1 MTESLFNLPEG
12 VEDILPDRAQELE
25 SLKRSLLDLYSS
37 KKFQLIYPSIIEY
50 ADALGGDVNSELKNS
65 AFTFYDDL
73 SSNEIA
79 IRPDISQQIARID
92 QASNKL
98 DIQKYCYSGEVIK
111 KRKDSFSRSRVTIKA
126 GVEVFGS
133 KDKEK
138 ELIDLLLESFKVAG
152 SERITVSLGMTD
164 TLDELINNCTLAEEE
179 IMQLRKLISS
189 KSKSNLDDWLKGKDI
204 NQKIQDD
211 LNQLMSCHGDISCL
225 EQITKISN
233 TAKKNVEELKELA
246 ANYSDVDFHF
256 DMTDFP
262 GYDYHKGLVF
272 SVHSSKYGFAIAN
285 GGQYQSKSSD
295 NNMRNA
301 IGFDIDLISLIKIK
315 MED

>member
-98 DIQKYCYSGEVIK
+98 DVQKYCYSGEVIK

-138 ELIDLLLESFKVAG
+138 ELIDLLLESFKVAS

-179 IMQLRKLISS
+179 IMQLRKLTVSYTH
-189 KSKSNLDDWLKGKDI
+189 LRA
-204 NQKIQDD
+204 
-211 LNQLMSCHGDISCL
+211 H
-225 EQITKISN
+225 E
-233 TAKKNVEELKELA
+233 
-246 ANYSDVDFHF
+246 
-256 DMTDFP
+256 TD
-262 GYDYHKGLVF
+262 Y
-272 SVHSSKYGFAIAN
+272 
-285 GGQYQSKSSD
+285 
-295 NNMRNA
+295 
-301 IGFDIDLISLIKIK
+301 
-315 MED
+315 